1 MNDVFRALG
10 DSAGRRKKQ
19 MTRTLIAVLL
29 LCGSVCYGQVPT
41 WHQKMKRIVPA
52 SSTLQD
58 IEHAFANADLQKR
71 WVSDGVEA
79 RYYRM
84 REGRLSLYL
93 ASGECTVGAQAVSVP
108 RNTVLQ
114 ATFFPV
120 EETTISKFKLAKREF
135 LETME
140 NDNPT
145 VNLISSRLGLEYST
159 QKKRVI
165 SLTVFPAGF
174 SSDSFKCLNR

>member
-1 MNDVFRALG
+1 
-10 DSAGRRKKQ
+10 

-29 LCGSVCYGQVPT
+29 LCCSVCYGQEPT
-41 WHQKMKRIVPA
+41 WHQKVKSIVPA

-58 IEHAFANADLQKR
+58 IEHAFANADLQRR
-71 WVSDGVEA
+71 WLNEGVEA

-84 REGRLSLYL
+84 REGRLSVYL
-93 ASGECTVGAQAVSVP
+93 ASGECTVGVQAVRVP
-108 RNTVLQ
+108 RNTVLL
-114 ATFFPV
+114 ATFFPSR
-120 EETTISKFKLAKREF
+120 ETTISKFKLAKNEF
-135 LETME
+135 LATME

-165 SLTVFPAGF
+165 SLTVFPSGF
-174 SSDSFKCLNR
+174 SSDSFKCLNRRR

>member
-1 MNDVFRALG
+1 
-10 DSAGRRKKQ
+10 
-19 MTRTLIAVLL
+19 MTRTLVAVLL

-52 SSTLQD
+52 SSTFRTSNLRLQML
-58 IEHAFANADLQKR
+58 IYR
-71 WVSDGVEA
+71 SWVSDGVEA

-84 REGRLSLYL
+84 RRGRLSLYL

-159 QKKRVI
+159 QKKRYK
-165 SLTVFPAGF
+165 LNGFPG
-174 SSDSFKCLNR
+174 L